1 MHDRIANCGHAPHLR
16 TKGFRIWLLTCSGEQ
31 MALSLHHLLHR
42 AEGCGLPWPLD
53 VVANNPLAGKVAA
66 VRFSEPSPPPASA
79 TPVVGVIAILGDE
92 DSPKKNPRARAR
104 SVVSWCT
111 CRRTDSPSA
120 HSERRPQGRYERMRV
135 GADGGRRAVL
145 LAGLAPSTDQIPQ
158 PPSLRMCGPAEAP
171 RSTRRYG

>member
-16 TKGFRIWLLTCSGEQ
+16 TKGFASG
-31 MALSLHHLLHR
+31 SLHAL
-42 AEGCGLPWPLD
+42 ANKWPCPSTTFCI
-53 VVANNPLAGKVAA
+53 VPKVAA
-66 VRFSEPSPPPASA
+66 CDGRSMSSRTTHSLARSRRSGSRSPRRHQPAPRQSSA
-79 TPVVGVIAILGDE
+79 SSPYSVTRTPRR
-92 DSPKKNPRARAR
+92 NPRARAR

-145 LAGLAPSTDQIPQ
+145 LTGLAPSTDQIPQ